1 MYLAKLWGL
10 MPHLGSLQQ
19 QDRNLLKMQSKESRE
34 RFQWRAV
41 RRPALGEYVS
51 WKTFS
56 FWHFLNIDSSCHY
69 VMKWS
74 WQCCLP
80 LSLLYPF
87 SVAACLCFQRSPKKM
102 SAHPLITLIHSDV
115 LCHFAYLSQV
125 GVLPGG
131 WDPGLHVCRN
141 AGKLM
146 QAVCM
151 CWKLKVTKVLQLC
164 DTSLISGFWQA
175 PPTVA
180 TLVHLFAWF
189 IHVNAFHFGLGNA
202 HPRERKKGQEQ

>member
-1 MYLAKLWGL
+1 MRIDA
-10 MPHLGSLQQ
+10 SLRLFAAARS
-19 QDRNLLKMQSKESRE
+19 DLLKMQSKESRE

-56 FWHFLNIDSSCHY
+56 FWHFLNSDSSCHY

-80 LSLLYPF
+80 LSLLDPF

-102 SAHPLITLIHSDV
+102 SAHPLITLIHADV

-151 CWKLKVTKVLQLC
+151 CWKWKWRKFCSFVTPLSCL
-164 DTSLISGFWQA
+164 GFGRHRRLSQA
-175 PPTVA
+175 
-180 TLVHLFAWF
+180 
-189 IHVNAFHFGLGNA
+189 
-202 HPRERKKGQEQ
+202 